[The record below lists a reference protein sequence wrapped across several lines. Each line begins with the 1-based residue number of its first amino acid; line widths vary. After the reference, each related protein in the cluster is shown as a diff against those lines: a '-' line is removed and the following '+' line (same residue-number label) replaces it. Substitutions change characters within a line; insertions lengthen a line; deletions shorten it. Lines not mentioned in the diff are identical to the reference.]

1 MKKGRASSK
10 LPRSV
15 VGVLGAPA
23 RSLATGGVVLDK
35 AGEEEL
41 LSPNPNME
49 EHLAQSLM
57 VQRVAM
63 TFTAQSTVR

>member
-23 RSLATGGVVLDK
+23 RSLATGEVLVK
-35 AGEEEL
+35 AGGEEL

-49 EHLAQSLM
+49 EHLAQPLM